1 MIHRM
6 IKMKLRFAWMVIMLM
21 GMSLFSAAQIT
32 LTIEEAMDIAEDNNP
47 QMRTAKLNYMR
58 TQYLLIAE
66 RAGLKPQFS
75 MTVDPFSYSQT
86 RRFDSYN
93 SDYYTSK
100 SLSTGGRFRTELP
113 FLLTDGVLSLTNRFS
128 WSSDESQRASG
139 TTLNERFQNNLQ
151 LQYNQPLFTY
161 NTRKMAMQR
170 LEFDH
175 ENSGI
180 SYALQRLTTEQ
191 SITRQ
196 FYTVYMA
203 KNTLD
208 INRAELANAQNNY
221 NIIKEKVE
229 SGLSAREELFQAEVN
244 LTSAKS
250 SVQTAEVSLKNA
262 KDDLKQTLGMPLK
275 EDIDVSVTIDVT
287 TVLIDEERAIHS
299 GLTSR
304 MELRQRE
311 ISIAEADLAMITTKA
326 RNEFRGDITLSM
338 GITGD
343 NPRFGDIYST
353 PTNSPTVGISFS
365 VPIFDWGQRKARI
378 NAQRTSQ
385 IIAQLN
391 YDNETVNIEND
402 IRQTLREL
410 ANIRNQIEIAQQQVR
425 NTQMTYALNE
435 IRYREGDL
443 TGLQMSQYQTQL
455 SNSRTSLVRQQ
466 INYKNQMLNLKILT
480 LYDFEN
486 DRPIVPVREISGFI
500 LR

>member
-1 MIHRM
+1 ML
-6 IKMKLRFAWMVIMLM
+6 KMKLRFTWIVVLLM
-21 GMSLFSAAQIT
+21 GISFFSFAQIT
-32 LTIEEAMDIAEDNNP
+32 LTIEEAMNIAEDNNP

-86 RRFDSYN
+86 RSFDSYN

-100 SLSTGGRFRTELP
+100 NLSSGGRFRTELP

-128 WSSDESQRASG
+128 WSSNESQKASG
-139 TTLNERFQNNLQ
+139 TTLTERFSNNLQ
-151 LQYNQPLFTY
+151 LRYDQPLFTY
-161 NTRKMAMQR
+161 NTRKLAMQR

-180 SYALQRLTTEQ
+180 SYALQRLRTEQ

-196 FYTVYMA
+196 FYAVYMA
-203 KNTLD
+203 QNTLE
-208 INRAELANAQNNY
+208 INRAELENAQKNFD
-221 NIIKEKVE
+221 IIKEKVE
-229 SGLSAREELFQAEVN
+229 AELSAREELFQAEVN
-244 LTSAKS
+244 LASAES
-250 SVQTAEVSLKNA
+250 SVQTAEVTLKNA

-275 EDIDVSVTIDVT
+275 EDINVFVT
-287 TVLIDEERAIHS
+287 TEVNTMLIDEERAIHS

-311 ISIAEADLAMITTKA
+311 ITMAEADLAMITTKA

-343 NPRFGDIYST
+343 DPRFGDIYST
-353 PTNSPTVGISFS
+353 PTNSPMVGISFS
-365 VPIFDWGQRKARI
+365 IPIFDWGQRKARI
-378 NAQRTSQ
+378 NAQKATQ
-385 IIAQLN
+385 VIAQLN

-410 ANIRNQIEIAQQQVR
+410 DNIRNQIGIAEKQVR

-455 SNSRTSLVRQQ
+455 SNARTSLVRQQ
-466 INYKNQMLNLKILT
+466 INYKTQMLNLKILT

-486 DRPIVPVREISGFI
+486 DRPIVPVREISGFTI
-500 LR
+500 K